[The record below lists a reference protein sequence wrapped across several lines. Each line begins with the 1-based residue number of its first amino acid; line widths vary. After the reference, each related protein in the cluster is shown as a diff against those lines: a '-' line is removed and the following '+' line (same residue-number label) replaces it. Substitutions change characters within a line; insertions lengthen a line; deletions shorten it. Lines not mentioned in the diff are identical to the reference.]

1 MLWIWENRISAE
13 EERKCSHPLWAL
25 CMEEDQHIQLG
36 GVLVSVQSHPRKSCY
51 LLVTHVTCCCVPSP
65 GWEWGLQ
72 SARRD
77 GSVTGGPLFR
87 CIRWPCAPGRHP
99 LGAGGRGLF
108 YDGQGTWDQ
117 QRLEQLLRVQGP
129 PTPGSLHPLPTE
141 DQLLVSRVPG
151 RLVSTPMGRVTLPE
165 G

>member
-1 MLWIWENRISAE
+1 M
-13 EERKCSHPLWAL
+13 
-25 CMEEDQHIQLG
+25 
-36 GVLVSVQSHPRKSCY
+36 
-51 LLVTHVTCCCVPSP
+51 
-65 GWEWGLQ
+65 
-72 SARRD
+72 
-77 GSVTGGPLFR
+77 
-87 CIRWPCAPGRHP
+87 
-99 LGAGGRGLF
+99 F

-129 PTPGSLHPLPTE
+129 PTPVIGCPHTPGSLHPLPTE